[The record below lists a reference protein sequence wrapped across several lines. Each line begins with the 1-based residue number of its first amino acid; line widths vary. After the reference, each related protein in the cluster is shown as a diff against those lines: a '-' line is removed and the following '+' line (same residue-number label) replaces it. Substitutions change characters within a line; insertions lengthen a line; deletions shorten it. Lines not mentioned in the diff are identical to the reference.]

1 MKKLFCVIVSV
12 IIFVGCFCVTAAA
25 AGNGITVSV
34 DVPQSVAVGKE
45 FVATVEFSANTG
57 FNTLGVTLT
66 YPEGFT
72 YVEDSSAVS
81 AIISEKCYLDFAGY
95 AGETYAFY
103 HDETSRTITF
113 VGASLYDIENES
125 GELFSVSFEAPAQA
139 TANNAFAV
147 EIIDEI
153 YNAAGE
159 TVTVTKNNGTTDV
172 VEKTILLGDI
182 NENKTVDFIDA
193 TMALQSFMGS
203 ITLTEYQS
211 VAGDVNKDG
220 RVDFMDATAI
230 LQMWLNS

>member
-1 MKKLFCVIVSV
+1 MKKLYVVMAIVAV
-12 IIFVGCFCVTAAA
+12 FVSCFCLTTFAAE
-25 AGNGITVSV
+25 NGIAVSV
-34 DVPQSVAVGKE
+34 DTPQSVSVGKE
-45 FVATVEFSANTG
+45 FSVSVDFSGNSG
-57 FNTLGVTLT
+57 FNTLGVKLT
-66 YPEGFT
+66 YPEGFK
-72 YVEDSSAVS
+72 YVENSAAASSV
-81 AIISEKCYLDFAGY
+81 ISEKCYLNFGGY
-95 AGETYAFY
+95 AGETYVIQ
-103 HDETSRTITF
+103 HDKTARTITF
-113 VGASLYDIENES
+113 VGASLYDIENKT
-125 GELFSVSFEAPAQA
+125 GELFSVKFEAPAQA
-139 TANNAFAV
+139 ASNNTFTV

-203 ITLTEYQS
+203 ITLTECQS